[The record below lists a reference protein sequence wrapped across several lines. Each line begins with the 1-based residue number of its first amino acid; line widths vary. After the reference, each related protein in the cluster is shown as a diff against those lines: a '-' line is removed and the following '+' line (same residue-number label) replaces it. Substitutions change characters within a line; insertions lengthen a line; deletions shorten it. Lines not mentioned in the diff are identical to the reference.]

1 MRSPSLSPIERRR
14 CAATSACPW
23 FGGRRSCAALLL
35 AAAVAGTTPTFVNT
49 WKAPDAA
56 PLTLRSGDVVVAM
69 VISRNEG
76 TRRSGE
82 DALAAELSRRGLRV
96 IPAYTVLSVE
106 QAMQKESAL
115 ATLRA

>member
-1 MRSPSLSPIERRR
+1 MLRREAR
-14 CAATSACPW
+14 DEVTSASRRGTLAGRMRPLS
-23 FGGRRSCAALLL
+23 RRSCAALLL
-35 AAAVAGTTPTFVNT
+35 VAVLAGCSTTTRFVNT

-56 PLTLRSGDVVVAM
+56 PLSLRSGDVVVAM

-96 IPAYTVLSVE
+96 IPAYTIL
-106 QAMQKESAL
+106 
-115 ATLRA
+115 T